1 MTDTDTKPATSTD
14 TSRLTIAN
22 RIHDLLLHELGESV
36 DVSLLLGPAEYARAV
51 LSLCRS
57 CGSGELAELA
67 DRFRFASDADTQS
80 QRSRQGTRY
89 AGVGADTTAVRRL
102 GQIGR

>member
-1 MTDTDTKPATSTD
+1 MTDTDTATNTSTD
-14 TSRLTIAN
+14 TSRLAIAS

-57 CGSGELAELA
+57 CGSSELAELA
-67 DRFRFASDADTQS
+67 DRFLSASDADTQS
-80 QRSRQGTRY
+80 QRRRQGTRY
-89 AGVGADTTAVRRL
+89 TGGADTTTRL
-102 GQIGR
+102 LGLIGR

>member
-1 MTDTDTKPATSTD
+1 MTDTDTET
-14 TSRLTIAN
+14 RLAIAS

-36 DVSLLLGPAEYARAV
+36 DVSLMLGPAEYARAV

-57 CGSGELAELA
+57 CGSTELAELA
-67 DRFRFASDADTQS
+67 DRFLSASDADTRS
-80 QRSRQGTRY
+80 QRSRQASRY
-89 AGVGADTTAVRRL
+89 AGVGADTRAVRRL

>member
-1 MTDTDTKPATSTD
+1 MTDTDLD
-14 TSRLTIAN
+14 TSRQAIAS

-57 CGSGELAELA
+57 CGSHELADLA
-67 DRFRFASDADTQS
+67 DRFQSASAADALS
-80 QRSRQGTRY
+80 QRSRQTTRY
-89 AGVGADTTAVRRL
+89 EAGNDTTVRAVGAAVAARTAAR
-102 GQIGR
+102 